1 MMFHDACMTSSGV
14 GAHVKGDTPPSPLQQ
29 SAQGLNS
36 SKYARAR
43 PAYRKKVAPTF
54 LWGM

>member
-29 SAQGLNS
+29 FCTGPQ
-36 SKYARAR
+36 YARVR